1 MPHNFILNYLLFAI
15 IIFVNIFWVF
25 GFFVR
30 VIGIETKKWALSN
43 SIFQV
48 LNLIPQT
55 LSILQVPLITYF
67 TESAIN
73 KNLDIE
79 IVFYQLIILFNLVG
93 IFIAILLMP
102 FFMNYFR
109 SIIGAIYI
117 NPNLL
122 VFISK
127 KHLFEFKIH
136 VRLIDYLVHNLSIYS
151 KVKYRRMFYYNIII
165 GYLLAIAF
173 PICVYIGYQLPAYRA
188 TIISLVAVI
197 IGIGTYINILFVETK
212 IAQIGDKT
220 FHQELEFSEY
230 KYLLV
235 NSFYGRII
243 GLILGLIT
251 IESLSQFILFQLS
264 NLGVT

>member
-1 MPHNFILNYLLFAI
+1 MPPNFILNYLLFVI

-48 LNLIPQT
+48 LNLITQT

-136 VRLIDYLVHNLSIYS
+136 IRLIDYLVHNLSIYS
-151 KVKYRRMFYYNIII
+151 KIKYRRMFYYNIII

-212 IAQIGDKT
+212 IAQLGDKT

-235 NSFYGRII
+235 NSFFGRII
-243 GLILGLIT
+243 GLIFALIS
-251 IESLSQFILFQLS
+251 IKSLSELIFIILL
-264 NLGVT
+264 

>member
-1 MPHNFILNYLLFAI
+1 MPPHSILNYILFAI

-67 TESAIN
+67 TEVAIN

-79 IVFYQLIILFNLVG
+79 IVFYQLIIFFNLIG
-93 IFIAILLMP
+93 IFIAIILMP
-102 FFMNYFR
+102 LFMNYFR

-117 NPNLL
+117 NPNLF

-127 KHLFEFKIH
+127 KHLLEFKIKF
-136 VRLIDYLVHNLSIYS
+136 RLIDYLKNNISIYR
-151 KVKYRRMFYYNIII
+151 KVKYRRMFYYNIVI

-173 PICVYIGYQLPAYRA
+173 PICVYIGYQLPIYRA

-212 IAQIGDKT
+212 IAQLGDKT
-220 FHQELEFSEY
+220 FHKEMEFSEY

-235 NSFYGRII
+235 NSFYGRIV
-243 GLILGLIT
+243 GLILGLLT
-251 IESLSQFILFQLS
+251 IKSLSQFILFELS
-264 NLGVT
+264 SLGIT